1 MLIDTLVF
9 SGGST
14 KAPAFIGSLRAL
26 HECNIINKTYDG
38 INHIITCSVGMLFAL
53 MILLKVSDQVIEQ
66 TIKRICFSELL
77 DLDDI
82 HIHSLLFEYG
92 LFDNRKLSTIIQS
105 ILRERYSTDD
115 MSLQELYE
123 LTKVKLTAKVVNHTK
138 GCIEYISYENEPDL
152 SIMKLLLMTTAIPL
166 FFKPIKYKGCLYVDG
181 GVSGGFATEI
191 AGDNYLGI
199 QLNGGLYSNEKHSL
213 LKDIPLIDYI
223 IQGQVIS
230 CQDTTIPDIKNIV
243 ISSSIHFSNFKLSLQ
258 DKQQLID
265 DGYKYTK
272 QHIKRYN
279 LINDLL
285 NEQHREDTTPT
296 EGDQCS

>member
-26 HECNIINKTYDG
+26 RECNIINETYDG
-38 INHIITCSVGMLFAL
+38 IKHIITCSVGILIAL
-53 MILLKVSDQVIEQ
+53 MILLKVNEQVIEE

-82 HIHSLLFEYG
+82 HIHSLLFECG

-115 MSLQELYE
+115 MSLHELYQ
-123 LTKVKLTAKVVNHTK
+123 LTPIKLTTKVVNHTK
-138 GCIEYISYENEPDL
+138 GCVEYMSYENEPNL
-152 SIMKLLLMTTAIPL
+152 SIMTLLLMTTAIPL
-166 FFKPIKYKGCLYVDG
+166 FFKPIKYKECLYVDG
-181 GVSGGFATEI
+181 GASGGFPIEI
-191 AGDNYLGI
+191 AGDTYLGI
-199 QLNGGLYSNEKHSL
+199 QLNGGVYSKEKHSI
-213 LKDIPLIDYI
+213 LKEIPLIDYI

-230 CQDTTIPDIKNIV
+230 CQDTTIPDIKNI
-243 ISSSIHFSNFKLSLQ
+243 IITSSIHFSNFKLSLQ
-258 DKQQLID
+258 DKQKLIN
-265 DGYKYTK
+265 DGYIYTK

-279 LINDLL
+279 LINDTL
-285 NEQHREDTTPT
+285 HHEDLSPI
-296 EGDQCS
+296 E